1 MEEESNYTIPLYIW
15 TQVGVNLSEQIR
27 TDRYRRLQ
35 TVYQQYDYYDFMF
48 LINSFYFSCRR
59 LKTIKSD
66 ESYIP
71 CTLAYLRISIIIL
84 FNEQLKVNYYF

>member
-1 MEEESNYTIPLYIW
+1 MNKY
-15 TQVGVNLSEQIR
+15 GQI
-27 TDRYRRLQ
+27 DIE
-35 TVYQQYDYYDFMF
+35 DYKLF
-48 LINSFYFSCRR
+48 INSMILHFLMNRFIFWYFSCRR

-84 FNEQLKVNYYF
+84 FNEQFKVNYSRNKCNFNF

>member
-1 MEEESNYTIPLYIW
+1 MEEESNYTIPLYVW
-15 TQVGVNLSEQIR
+15 TQVGVNLNEQIR

-35 TVYQQYDYYDFMF
+35 TVYQQYDFVF
-48 LINSFYFSCRR
+48 LMNKFIFWYFSCRR

-84 FNEQLKVNYYF
+84 FNEQFKVNYSY